1 MKKQKTINQRHTT
14 RVAGGRRKKI
24 RRKRNFFPTLIVI
37 IFSWITIAMIIYFIN
52 PAILGVV
59 PLFFLILFIAILFTF
74 STLLANSER
83 GLIIASTITLFLFL
97 RYLGVGNIINFLLLL
112 GLGITTD
119 LYLSKNH

>member
-1 MKKQKTINQRHTT
+1 MKKRKSVNKHHTT
-14 RVAGGRRKKI
+14 HVVRGKRKKI
-24 RRKRNFFPTLIVI
+24 RTRKNFFPTLII
-37 IFSWITIAMIIYFIN
+37 IFISWLAIAAIIYFLN
-52 PAILGVV
+52 PTTLGIV

-74 STLLANSER
+74 STLLENSEK

>member
-1 MKKQKTINQRHTT
+1 MKKQKPVKKRRTAPAVREK
-14 RVAGGRRKKI
+14 RKKI
-24 RRKRNFFPTLIVI
+24 RRRKNFFPTLII
-37 IFSWITIAMIIYFIN
+37 IFISWFAIAAIIYFIN
-52 PAILGVV
+52 PATLGIV

-74 STLLANSER
+74 STLLVNSER
-83 GLIIASTITLFLFL
+83 GLIIAFTITLFLFL